1 VAELAVKRR
10 QEEEE
15 REQRLRN
22 GEPLAEVL
30 RLG

>member
-10 QEEEE
+10 QEEE